1 MPFPS
6 QQGAGRVGAQCGRHV
21 PWVSSPRTAR
31 HADIPATRTCAFGL
45 LDPALPVKVGEME
58 ELGDSHPLGGTLG
71 PLLSQAPLSLT
82 EMP

>member
-1 MPFPS
+1 MR
-6 QQGAGRVGAQCGRHV
+6 GARRHV

-82 EMP
+82 ETP